1 MAGIADSF
9 SSTTYIKMPQYGRI
23 KEVYISAGQYI
34 QDVMAEKGCIALLSL
49 DGWMYVETDAVDGME
64 ISSTVKVKVGR
75 TTLDGTVRALENGKA
90 TVTFSDAYGTEGG
103 EVELTFG
110 KQTLGTGGRAHPH
123 ALPAYHH
130 GEGLHIRR
138 VHGGKRPQVGRQQDR
153 LPD

>member
-1 MAGIADSF
+1 
-9 SSTTYIKMPQYGRI
+9 
-23 KEVYISAGQYI
+23 
-34 QDVMAEKGCIALLSL
+34 MAEKGCIALLSL

-103 EVELTFG
+103 RGRADFW
-110 KQTLGTGGRAHPH
+110 QANAWHGGRAHPH